1 MVVNCAQLMDKYV
14 GESAKNI
21 EKVFDEAKAQEA
33 VLVFD
38 ECEGLFAERSSEG
51 GSTAR
56 HDSMNIGVLLH
67 HMETFSG
74 VVVAITNRFQQ
85 IDSAFHRRFKFIL
98 EFPTPNAA
106 ARGRLWRLLVPKE
119 APLHADV
126 DFARWRRAPQSGGG
140 EGGGLGVTPG
150 TTAAGWA
157 SRTSCRAA
165 RSSRPSSAQR
175 SRRR

>member
-126 DFARWRRAPQSGGG
+126 DFARWRRAPQQRRGGAG
-140 EGGGLGVTPG
+140 SHTRP
-150 TTAAGWA
+150 TAAGWA

-165 RSSRPSSAQR
+165 RSSRPSSARR